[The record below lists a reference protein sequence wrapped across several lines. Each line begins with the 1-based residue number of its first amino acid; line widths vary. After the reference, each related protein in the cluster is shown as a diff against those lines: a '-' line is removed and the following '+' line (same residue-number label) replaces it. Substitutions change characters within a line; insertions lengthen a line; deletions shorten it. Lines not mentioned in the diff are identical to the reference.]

1 MPRLE
6 IGDIYTTQKSGV
18 TGMIVEIV
26 PNDTG
31 STRLRLVTPQLETR
45 WTTYVPE
52 RLGQVKVSS

>member
-1 MPRLE
+1 M
-6 IGDIYTTQKSGV
+6 YTTQKNGV

-31 STRLRLVTPQLETR
+31 STRLKLLTADLVIR

-52 RLGQVKVSS
+52 RLGQVKVSR

>member
-6 IGDIYTTQKSGV
+6 VGDMYTTQKTGV
-18 TGMIVEIV
+18 TGVIVEIV

-31 STRLRLVTPQLETR
+31 STRLKLLTAEALFR